1 MLIAL
6 MLHSVKDLQ
15 FVYQVISNPIP
26 AIVIIIHKHIHLS
39 VGHLLL
45 HSDMLSV
52 SRSSPLSLND
62 QPVGM
67 CSMWSKLVVA
77 ASPVVVPGAGELLF
91 LSDEAEIM

>member
-26 AIVIIIHKHIHLS
+26 AIVIIIHTHIHLS
-39 VGHLLL
+39 VGHPLL

-52 SRSSPLSLND
+52 SRSSPLSFND
-62 QPVGM
+62 QTVGM
-67 CSMWSKLVVA
+67 CSMWNKIVA
-77 ASPVVVPGAGELLF
+77 AASSINVPGAGELPVFWVMKLN
-91 LSDEAEIM
+91 